1 MFGGPVQPLFRS
13 MRFAVVVVLS
23 LSCPL
28 FAASKEKDPQH
39 KIIDSG
45 KFGIFVSGNRVGTE
59 EFSIEQTMSGSQT
72 HCDLTIDQS
81 GQKIEQKSDM
91 TLAPNGD
98 LLRYEW
104 KELSPGKASSV
115 VTPDDKFLLEHLY
128 SGDAKAKPFDRPFL
142 MPASTVILDDF
153 FFTHRELLA
162 WRYIGTSCKPENG
175 QCSMEKTKF
184 GGLVPHT
191 ASPILINIQ
200 YKGPDKVTIKGTEQQ
215 LRRFELDID
224 GTIWSMWMDDAYKVV
239 RILVPAT
246 NTEVL
251 RD

>member
-1 MFGGPVQPLFRS
+1 VQLLSRS
-13 MRFAVVVVLS
+13 LRLALIVALL

-28 FAASKEKDPQH
+28 FAGTKEKDQR
-39 KIIDSG
+39 KIVDSG

-59 EFSIEQTMSGSQT
+59 AFSIEQTMSGSQT

-81 GQKIEQKSDM
+81 GQKIEQTSDM
-91 TLAPNGD
+91 SLAPNGD

-115 VTPDDKFLLEHLY
+115 VTPDNTFLLEHLY
-128 SGDAKAKPFDRPFL
+128 SGDKAKPFDRPFM

-162 WRYIGTSCKPENG
+162 WRYIGTSCRQGGAN
-175 QCSMEKTKF
+175 CNLEKTKF

-200 YKGPDKVTIKGTEQQ
+200 YKGPEKVTIKGAEQQ
-215 LRRFELDID
+215 LRRFDLDVD
-224 GTIWSMWMDDAYKVV
+224 GTMWTMWMDDAYKIMRIVV
-239 RILVPAT
+239 PTT